1 MQIVDHAQ
9 YDFFDRVHRR
19 PNSTLLTATDHSFR
33 QFVGIFLDTIKS
45 GGVIRRYF
53 KGGSD
58 FASRAYDD
66 DGSIVAVN
74 RHIQTYWSKCA
85 LCNFNF
91 DVIGKTETAAED
103 MRYIATKAGLHD
115 SLPTETW
122 LHSSSG
128 GSTSM
133 LAKEYFSTLTKKEVE
148 ELLKYYNFDFE
159 AFGYGYSEYL
169 ELAKGDD

>member
-1 MQIVDHAQ
+1 M
-9 YDFFDRVHRR
+9 
-19 PNSTLLTATDHSFR
+19 
-33 QFVGIFLDTIKS
+33 
-45 GGVIRRYF
+45 YF
-53 KGGSD
+53 
-58 FASRAYDD
+58 AYRAHD

-74 RHIQTYWSKCA
+74 RHVQTYWSKCA

-103 MRYIATKAGLHD
+103 MRYIATKAGLQD

-148 ELLKYYNFDFE
+148 KLLKYYKFDFE

-169 ELAKGDD
+169 ELARGDD